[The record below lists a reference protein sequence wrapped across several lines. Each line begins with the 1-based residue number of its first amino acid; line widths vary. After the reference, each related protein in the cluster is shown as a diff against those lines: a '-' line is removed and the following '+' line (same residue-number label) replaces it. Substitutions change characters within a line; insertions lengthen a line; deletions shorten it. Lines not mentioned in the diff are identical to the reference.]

1 MDNELKGEGNSLNYT
16 FRMHDPRVGRF
27 FTVYPLTKKFPWYSP
42 YQFSGNRVIDM
53 GELEG
58 MEPTS
63 KGKERQ
69 YAVASLKG
77 TSDYYGWTTKN
88 GDWVQGSSTMY
99 QNGNVS
105 TTSSHND
112 DNKNYYPSVKVA
124 PLASNQAQIITPI
137 PTIPINNNSLGARY
151 SEFAGAFVNG
161 TKLESDAAES
171 EALSLLKNFNTGRGK
186 SLSFGTNSNMAKIL
200 SEDVEFVQLAT
211 TLEARAMQYYKAK
224 GSLEGFNG
232 GAVLQTIGKPY
243 IKATWFMHTILGGT
257 QQWNAQI
264 RSISATD
271 IQVRYTAYD
280 RFGAGT
286 DDAKLKL
293 SGLPSL
299 YWLQHN
305 SYKYY
310 PHTSNNYTPFIWS
323 INVLRK

>member
-1 MDNELKGEGNSLNYT
+1 MDNELKAEGNSLNYT

-27 FTVYPLTKKFPWYSP
+27 FAVDPLTKKFPWYSP

-63 KGKERQ
+63 KGKEGQ
-69 YAVASLKG
+69 YAVAPLKG

-99 QNGNVS
+99 ENGSISN
-105 TTSSHND
+105 TSSHND
-112 DNKNYYPSVKVA
+112 DNKNHYPSVKVA
-124 PLASNQAQIITPI
+124 PLVSNQAQIIMPT
-137 PTIPINNNSLGARY
+137 PTIPINNNDLSARY
-151 SEFAGAFVNG
+151 TEFAAAFVSG

-171 EALSLLKNFNTGRGK
+171 EALSLIKNFNTGIGK
-186 SLSFGTNSNMAKIL
+186 SLSFGTNSNMARIL
-200 SEDVEFVQLAT
+200 SEDVEFGRFAT
-211 TLEARAMQYYKAK
+211 TFEQSVMQYYKAK

-232 GAVLQTIGKPY
+232 NGTLVRLGKPY
-243 IKATWFMHTILGGT
+243 IKDTWFMHTVLGGT

-264 RSISATD
+264 RSISAAD
-271 IQVRYTAYD
+271 IQVRYTVYD

-286 DDAKLKL
+286 DDAQSKLP
-293 SGLPSL
+293 GLPSM

-310 PHTSNNYTPFIWS
+310 PNTSSNYTPFTWN